1 MVLKILSIFSKID
14 RTRFQYLYSKYFII
28 AGNTKLKLLQL
39 SNRDIDSSI
48 AWPEVGGLFTF
59 FAKRIER
66 EKERKYKNAMVK
78 FLNF

>member
-1 MVLKILSIFSKID
+1 MVFKNFIYFFSKID
-14 RTRFQYLYSKYFII
+14 RTRFQYLYSKYFIT
-28 AGNTKLKLLQL
+28 AGNMKLKLLQL

-66 EKERKYKNAMVK
+66 ERKREREKIKMQW
-78 FLNF
+78 